1 MRSPCFEQ
9 QSPRGTAARKQLK
22 ISCMAS
28 SPNFSA
34 VKGRLPKLVRHCVVE
49 LYSYC
54 TYKMFLI
61 RLVTDLRLSYSTTFM
76 RAEVLVIA
84 GTQER
89 DAVIVEVDRNRVRD
103 KSIHLLG
110 VTLRVLDD
118 THTSASSAYV
128 IQNEASQETQTLFYL
143 FSLCHELLSRTR
155 FLSTSHP

>member
-1 MRSPCFEQ
+1 M
-9 QSPRGTAARKQLK
+9 
-22 ISCMAS
+22 
-28 SPNFSA
+28 
-34 VKGRLPKLVRHCVVE
+34 VE

-118 THTSASSAYV
+118 THT
-128 IQNEASQETQTLFYL
+128 IW
-143 FSLCHELLSRTR
+143 
-155 FLSTSHP
+155 